1 MHACMCA
8 RACLLVATIRSC
20 TRNNF
25 WEKQFLGAAG
35 PGCRAC
41 ELHALQGAGLWTQVV
56 SFMLKGLSER
66 YVRSEGS
73 GSAFGFT
80 V

>member
-1 MHACMCA
+1 MYVY
-8 RACLLVATIRSC
+8 ACLSFGSHNKFLHKKQ
-20 TRNNF
+20 F